1 MRVRNDIANSSVVLC
16 LVTESFFQSA
26 RCRAQ
31 TEEARILQKRVGV
44 LLKKGTI
51 IPDGF
56 FDGIETLE
64 IIEWEDKETL
74 ADAISELMERLSPEN
89 NEIPCQIVS

>member
-1 MRVRNDIANSSVVLC
+1 MRWTDNIANSSVVLC
-16 LVTESFFQSA
+16 FATESFFQSA

-31 TEEARILQKRVGV
+31 TEEARTLQKKVGV
-44 LLKKGTI
+44 LLKKGTV

-56 FDGIETLE
+56 FDGIEILE
-64 IIEWEDKETL
+64 TIEWEDKATL

-89 NEIPCQIVS
+89 SETPCRIVS